1 MSLTIFIDDTCP
13 RCRKPVKLSVIEA
26 HPTSRHLAIHN
37 YQCIDCGPVLAKVIS
52 LKQDEPSSQRTAT

>member
-1 MSLTIFIDDTCP
+1 MSLTLFIDDTCP

-52 LKQDEPSSQRTAT
+52 LKQDEPPQRTAA